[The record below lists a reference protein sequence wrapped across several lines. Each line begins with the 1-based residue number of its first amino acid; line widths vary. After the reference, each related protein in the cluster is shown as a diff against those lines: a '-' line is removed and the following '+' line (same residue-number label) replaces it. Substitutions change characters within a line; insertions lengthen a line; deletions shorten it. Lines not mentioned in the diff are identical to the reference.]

1 MATIDH
7 YIDPRTGLVIQVEE
21 DVTGGYFALVPAL
34 PGCGSQG
41 ESISE
46 TLQNVSD
53 AIEAVLDVLSE
64 DQPERWAGIIGCVTA
79 QVEVVAEFDST
90 SHPKI
95 QILAAA

>member
-1 MATIDH
+1 MATIEH
-7 YIDPRTGLVIQVEE
+7 YIDPSTGLIIGIEE

-46 TLQNVSD
+46 TLQNVRD
-53 AIEAVLDVLSE
+53 AIEAVLDVLRE
-64 DQPERWAGIIGCVTA
+64 DQPDRWEGIIGCVTA
-79 QVEVVAEFDST
+79 QGEAITEFDST